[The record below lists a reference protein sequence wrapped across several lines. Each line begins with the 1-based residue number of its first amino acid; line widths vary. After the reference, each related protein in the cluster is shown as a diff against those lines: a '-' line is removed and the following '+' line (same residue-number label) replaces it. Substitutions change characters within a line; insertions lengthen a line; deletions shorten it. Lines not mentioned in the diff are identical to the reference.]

1 MPALAGLRV
10 LDFTSGFAGAI
21 ATMVLSDNGAEV
33 IKVEPP
39 RGDVTRA
46 QPAHVMWHR
55 GKKSV
60 VLDLKRPEASATAV
74 ALAREADVV
83 VESMRPGVADRLGI
97 GQEALRAVN
106 PGLVYC
112 SITGFGSRGPDRF
125 IKGYEGSV
133 AARVGRFAREDGW
146 RPSPVFFPIPV
157 LSYAAGQLALQGVMA
172 ALLARDRTGKGQW
185 VQTSLVQSAMVYA
198 NSGWMVRVGE
208 ESTAEAPKVPWVSPH
223 EKMAAGYQ
231 IAQGADGKWIQ
242 IASTTVRLFRAF
254 MRVLGM
260 EYVYDDSRFSDM
272 PYVFPTP
279 EERTEVLA
287 EVRRRLGQKSVDE
300 WMRLFEE
307 DGNVGAEPFITTEEA
322 MSHPQFIHNGSVVE
336 IEDPRLGVT
345 SQIGPLAVLSDT
357 PAEIGRSAPAL
368 GEHTEELLGAVTSGE
383 SPWRPRNGT
392 LPAPEPEPLRHPLQG
407 TVVLELGN
415 HIAGPF
421 GCTLLAEMGARVI
434 KVEPPEGDLL
444 RRIMDASVKTI
455 QGKESI
461 AIDLKTERGRAILYK
476 LVARADVLM
485 HNFRPGVEEKLGIG
499 YEKLAALNP
508 RLIYLYA
515 ASYGSSGPRA
525 GRPAFGPA
533 LNAIAGAGPYI
544 AGEGNPPL
552 MSIHADPS
560 SALGVATA
568 ALLGLSAR
576 QRTGRG
582 QYIETTMLSSTAYA
596 LSDDFIRYK
605 GKPPRRMPDKGQH
618 GFHALYRLYETKEGW
633 LFLICSQPGE
643 WDSLCRVTGRPELVK
658 DPRFETR
665 KSREAND
672 AALTDIL
679 SEALRSRPAGEWER
693 LFLEADLACL
703 QADGPSFKAFFVQD
717 PSVRENG
724 FIARTQYVDYF
735 EHKDHYVDFGEYWRH
750 GNTVLFSDL
759 EGVAGPPCGI
769 GDHTQ
774 AILSEV
780 DYSEEEIEELKAAG
794 VVTWGL
800 GWAAHG

>member
-1 MPALAGLRV
+1 M
-10 LDFTSGFAGAI
+10 
-21 ATMVLSDNGAEV
+21 E
-33 IKVEPP
+33 
-39 RGDVTRA
+39 
-46 QPAHVMWHR
+46 
-55 GKKSV
+55 
-60 VLDLKRPEASATAV
+60 
-74 ALAREADVV
+74 
-83 VESMRPGVADRLGI
+83 LG
-97 GQEALRAVN
+97 
-106 PGLVYC
+106 
-112 SITGFGSRGPDRF
+112 
-125 IKGYEGSV
+125 
-133 AARVGRFAREDGW
+133 
-146 RPSPVFFPIPV
+146 
-157 LSYAAGQLALQGVMA
+157 
-172 ALLARDRTGKGQW
+172 
-185 VQTSLVQSAMVYA
+185 
-198 NSGWMVRVGE
+198 
-208 ESTAEAPKVPWVSPH
+208 
-223 EKMAAGYQ
+223 
-231 IAQGADGKWIQ
+231 
-242 IASTTVRLFRAF
+242 
-254 MRVLGM
+254 
-260 EYVYDDSRFSDM
+260 
-272 PYVFPTP
+272 
-279 EERTEVLA
+279 
-287 EVRRRLGQKSVDE
+287 
-300 WMRLFEE
+300 
-307 DGNVGAEPFITTEEA
+307 
-322 MSHPQFIHNGSVVE
+322 
-336 IEDPRLGVT
+336 
-345 SQIGPLAVLSDT
+345 
-357 PAEIGRSAPAL
+357 
-368 GEHTEELLGAVTSGE
+368 
-383 SPWRPRNGT
+383 
-392 LPAPEPEPLRHPLQG
+392 
-407 TVVLELGN
+407 LGN

-665 KSREAND
+665 KSRDAND

-703 QADGPSFKAFFVQD
+703 QADGPSFKALFVQD

-750 GNTVLFSDL
+750 GNTVLFSEL
-759 EGVAGPPCGI
+759 EGVAVPTCGI
-769 GDHTQ
+769 GDPTQ
-774 AILSEV
+774 AILRAG
-780 DYSEEEIEELKAAG
+780 DYSDEDIEEHKAAG
-794 VVTWGL
+794 VVTWGR
-800 GWAAHG
+800 GWAAPG

>member
-33 IKVEPP
+33 IKIEPP
-39 RGDVTRA
+39 GGDTTRA

-55 GKKSV
+55 GKRSV
-60 VLDLKRPEASATAV
+60 VLDLKQAEAAVPAV

-83 VESMRPGVADRLGI
+83 VENMRPGVADRLGI
-97 GQEALRAVN
+97 GQEALRAAN

-112 SITGFGSRGPDRF
+112 SITGFGSRGPYRH
-125 IKGYEGSV
+125 IKGYEASV
-133 AARVGRFAREDGW
+133 AARVGRFAREEGW

-157 LSYAAGQLALQGVMA
+157 LSYGASQLATHGIMA
-172 ALLARDRTGKGQW
+172 ALLARDGTGKGQW
-185 VQTSLVQSAMVYA
+185 VQTSLVQAAMVYA

-208 ESTAEAPKVPWVSPH
+208 ESTAEAPKAPWVSPH

-231 IAQGADGKWIQ
+231 IAQGADGRWIQ

-254 MRVLGM
+254 MRVIGM
-260 EYVYDDSRFSDM
+260 EYVYDDPRFNDM
-272 PYVFPTP
+272 PYEFPTP

-287 EVRRRLGQKSVDE
+287 EVRRRLGQKSLAE

-307 DGNVGAEPFITTEEA
+307 DGNVGAEPFISTEEA
-322 MSHPQFIHNGSVVE
+322 ISHPQYIHNGTVVE
-336 IEDPRLGVT
+336 VQDPNLGPT
-345 SQIGPLAVLSDT
+345 YQIGPLTTLRDT
-357 PAEIGRSAPAL
+357 PAEIHRPAPAL
-368 GEHTEELLGAVTSGE
+368 GEHTEEVVSAVASGA
-383 SPWRPRNGT
+383 SPWRSRNGT
-392 LPAPEPEPLRHPLQG
+392 SPAPEPESIRYPLQG

-421 GCTLLAEMGARVI
+421 GTTLLAELGARVI

-461 AIDLKTERGRAILYK
+461 AIDLKTERGQAILYK
-476 LVARADVLM
+476 LVAQADVLM
-485 HNFRPGVEEKLGIG
+485 HNFRPGVAEKLGIG
-499 YEKLAALNP
+499 YEKIAALNP

-533 LNAIAGAGPYI
+533 LNAISGAGQYI

-560 SALGVATA
+560 SALGVATS

-576 QRTGRG
+576 KRTGRG
-582 QYIETTMLSSTAYA
+582 QYIETTMLTSTAYA
-596 LSDDFIRYK
+596 LSDDFIRYE

-618 GFHALYRLYETKEGW
+618 GFHALYRLYETKDGW
-633 LFLICSQPGE
+633 LFVSCPQPSE
-643 WDSLCRVTGRPELVK
+643 WESLCRVAGQPELAK
-658 DPRFETR
+658 DPRFETE

-679 SEALRSRPAGEWER
+679 SEALRSRTAEQWER
-693 LFLEADLACL
+693 LFLAADLACL
-703 QADGPSFKAFFVQD
+703 RADGPSFKAFFVQD
-717 PSVRENG
+717 SSVRENG
-724 FIARTQYVDYF
+724 FIAQTQYVDYF
-735 EHKDHYVDFGEYWRH
+735 EDKDDYVDFGEYWRH
-750 GNTVLFSDL
+750 GNTVLFSDM

-774 AILSEV
+774 AILKESG
-780 DYSEEEIEELKAAG
+780 YSEDEIQDLKAAD